1 MLAMRG
7 GACARECVSEL
18 HCARWTRRWST
29 TAREIDT
36 LGERGLDTIRGLRV
50 CQNEECRLH
59 MNRDKTSAPLI
70 GIQCKRLLRGDKDC
84 SPCNDQLPT
93 NSDQLFFRERK
104 PAKIHI
110 SNTYHRNL
118 LQKNHRAVS
127 VFHALLFKQRCGS
140 RNIDLHSSSVSL
152 MEILTMVD
160 FRNYQATL

>member
-1 MLAMRG
+1 MECHSRNRQQWYVPAQVYVQKLVLAMRG

-70 GIQCKRLLRGDKDC
+70 GIQCKRLLRGDPPIA
-84 SPCNDQLPT
+84 SMTPEEAELT
-93 NSDQLFFRERK
+93 
-104 PAKIHI
+104 
-110 SNTYHRNL
+110 
-118 LQKNHRAVS
+118 
-127 VFHALLFKQRCGS
+127 
-140 RNIDLHSSSVSL
+140 LHNQ
-152 MEILTMVD
+152 TM
-160 FRNYQATL
+160 QCEECL